1 MINYTSYQQYIPA
14 DFDDNSR
21 VWIYQS
27 SRMLGMGEALQ
38 IEPILENFIANWKSH
53 GASVKG
59 YANLLF
65 GQFIIIM
72 ADESQSTTV
81 GGCSTDS
88 SVRIIKQIE
97 QNLNV
102 DMFNRQNLS
111 FIIKDKVEVLPLAQ
125 LNYAAEN
132 GFITSETLFFNN
144 LVATKKE
151 VLKSWIIPVKESW
164 LNFRYNFI
172 STISSS
178 QLS

>member
-1 MINYTSYQQYIPA
+1 MNYKEFQQYIPE
-14 DFDDNSR
+14 DFNDNSR

-27 SRMLGMGEALQ
+27 SRILGMGEALQ
-38 IEPILENFIANWKSH
+38 IEPILENFVTSWKSH
-53 GASVKG
+53 GAAVKG

-97 QNLNV
+97 QDLKV

-111 FIIKDKVEVLPLAQ
+111 FIIKDKIQVLPLAQ
-125 LNYAAEN
+125 LNYAVDN
-132 GFITSETLFFNN
+132 DFINPDTLFFNN

-151 VLKSWIIPVKESW
+151 LLEKWIVPIKDSW
-164 LNFRYNFI
+164 LATRVAVSN
-172 STISSS
+172 
-178 QLS
+178 

>member
-1 MINYTSYQQYIPA
+1 
-14 DFDDNSR
+14 
-21 VWIYQS
+21 
-27 SRMLGMGEALQ
+27 MGEALQ
-38 IEPILENFIANWKSH
+38 IEPILENFVASWQSH
-53 GASVKG
+53 GAPVKG

-97 QNLNV
+97 QDLKV

-111 FIIKDKVEVLPLAQ
+111 FIIKDKIQVLPLAQ
-125 LNYAAEN
+125 LNYSVEN
-132 GFITSETLFFNN
+132 GFITPDTLFFNN

-151 VLKSWIIPVKESW
+151 LLEKWIVPIKESW
-164 LNFRYNFI
+164 LATRLVVNG
-172 STISSS
+172 
-178 QLS
+178 